1 MGKRGRPV
9 RARASGLSG
18 SPDGRRRSLAPPL
31 TRDAS
36 SLYIERRLL
45 LLARPRRGCFVRRFA
60 GWGTDMVGW
69 RAFTLNLIATLDCG
83 HIKVAADGTAYVP
96 SKGCGG
102 QQAVVVS
109 ENNGLTWDVRKVP
122 GSTEGETDPSVGIG
136 TDGTIYFAYANGDGT
151 KRVGFT

>member
-1 MGKRGRPV
+1 M
-9 RARASGLSG
+9 
-18 SPDGRRRSLAPPL
+18 
-31 TRDAS
+31 
-36 SLYIERRLL
+36 
-45 LLARPRRGCFVRRFA
+45 
-60 GWGTDMVGW
+60 GTDIRSV
-69 RAFTLNLIATLDCG
+69 RIYTQLDCDAGLHG

-151 KRVGFT
+151 QRVAVSHDKAELGPPN